1 MSRVNHGLSMYLAYK
16 CVYGNKMR
24 KTNRQVNLPPMIYH
38 PYFYGKFTPTEA
50 FPTEEDYFRYKENPE
65 KYIKEMNEKWMKKT
79 NNSQINNGLMWF
91 AISMFIFFML
101 CIIFMSC

>member
-24 KTNRQVNLPPMIYH
+24 KRTRQVNLPPMIYH
-38 PYFYGKFTPTEA
+38 PYSYGKFTPTEA
-50 FPTEEDYFRYKENPE
+50 FPTEDDYFRYKENPE
-65 KYIKEMNEKWMKKT
+65 KYIKEMNEKWIQKT
-79 NNSQINNGLMWF
+79 NNAQPNNGLVWF

-101 CIIFMSC
+101 CIVFASC